1 MVGGPRGPQ
10 LRGVCQVARA
20 QQRRH
25 AGAAAGRL
33 LGGERGAVPELQ
45 VPLRPVQGRLH
56 ALQVCTVQFS
66 GVTTPFPRGPIGFMI
81 SEFSNLIVLHRM
93 REALPKRRQMRQ
105 GAGLLQEGAAR
116 PPPEKLP
123 ILPPRQG
130 ATGFAKPAGGE

>member
-1 MVGGPRGPQ
+1 MKLFQSAGTSLVHLYPAVVGGPRGPQ
-10 LRGVCQVARA
+10 LRGVCQVGRA

-66 GVTTPFPRGPIGFMI
+66 GLP
-81 SEFSNLIVLHRM
+81 VLNVHHPWFDD
-93 REALPKRRQMRQ
+93 L
-105 GAGLLQEGAAR
+105 
-116 PPPEKLP
+116 
-123 ILPPRQG
+123 
-130 ATGFAKPAGGE
+130 